1 MFVEQHHIS
10 SSIYVEL
17 CHSWKTLNS
26 AKTTV
31 KCTQIIVKLASGGI
45 HTTCLKVHQ
54 THLLGIFQKYY
65 LWRKTFKDS

>member
-1 MFVEQHHIS
+1 MFVEQHPIS

-54 THLLGIFQKYY
+54 THWEF
-65 LWRKTFKDS
+65 FKSIIYGEKHSKIAK